1 MKKLF
6 NMTIVLMVVFIF
18 SACSNDTNA
27 STNTNKNPNTIVD
40 SELTDREEAILST
53 VSNQSFVF
61 DFNIE
66 DEYNEVS
73 LWIEKYEFGELIDEQ
88 IGHFTTEVVKNGSI
102 IFTSVE
108 SEAIQ
113 MFNIGVY
120 SNGGTTSIIT
130 SDIVSTK
137 GVEDRSTVWENN
149 SEEIDVEDEEIVL
162 ASIGFSWDED
172 SMVSFSSEFYSDN
185 ERRIEEL
192 ENYGV
197 VYLLKSKFTK

>member
-1 MKKLF
+1 
-6 NMTIVLMVVFIF
+6 MTIVLMVVFIF